1 VISLYEVSKRYG
13 DHIALHDVSL
23 SVGKGEFCYL
33 TGPSGAGKSTLMK
46 LLYCAERCTSGTVMI
61 GGTNVADIPRRQV
74 PLLRRNLGI
83 VFQDFKL
90 IPSRT
95 VGENVALALEVL
107 GASRET
113 INRRVRAV
121 LGTVG
126 LKGREN
132 DLPATLSGGEQ
143 QRVAVARALV
153 NDPAILL
160 ADEPTG
166 NLDGAMAIE
175 VIEIL
180 RAVNIRGATVLL
192 ATHDTALMDRFPAQR
207 IQLRAGRLSQV

>member
-1 VISLYEVSKRYG
+1 MISLYEVSKRYG
-13 DHIALHDVSL
+13 EHIALHDVSL
-23 SVGKGEFCYL
+23 TVAKGDFCYV

-46 LLYCAERCTSGTVMI
+46 LLYGAERCTSGTVLI
-61 GGTNVADIPRRQV
+61 GGTNIANLPRRQI
-74 PLLRRNLGI
+74 PLLRRNMGI

-95 VGENVALALEVL
+95 VGENVAMALEVL
-107 GASRET
+107 GADRDD
-113 INRRVRAV
+113 IDRRVRAI

-126 LKGREN
+126 LKGRET

-153 NDPAILL
+153 NDPAIML

-180 RAVNIRGATVLL
+180 RAVHVRGTTVLL
-192 ATHDTALMDRFPAQR
+192 ATHDTALMDRFPARQIR
-207 IQLRAGRLSQV
+207 LRSGRLARG